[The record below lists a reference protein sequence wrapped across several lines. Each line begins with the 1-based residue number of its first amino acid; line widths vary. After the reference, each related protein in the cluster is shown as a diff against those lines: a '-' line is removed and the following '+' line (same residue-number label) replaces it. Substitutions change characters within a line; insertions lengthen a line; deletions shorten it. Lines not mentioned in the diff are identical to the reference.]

1 MQKLGTLFTHMHAHT
16 CFTPLQDIQEAI
28 FRSGVQQ
35 RLDLP
40 ADAAAAVATA
50 AVAAAAAAPKRLGDM
65 RRSTSPRSTI
75 TLKACSEADQA
86 LGTPNAVMGPG
97 ALQMRSSNRSEG
109 DTEVAAAQQPSLCA

>member
-1 MQKLGTLFTHMHAHT
+1 MQRQTQKLGTLFTHMHAQT

-28 FRSGVQQ
+28 FRSGVQL

-40 ADAAAAVATA
+40 ADAAA

-75 TLKACSEADQA
+75 TLKAYSEADQA
-86 LGTPNAVMGPG
+86 LGTPNAIMAPG

-109 DTEVAAAQQPSLCA
+109 DTEVDAAQHPSLCT